1 MDKELNF
8 QEQAFAAIYLS
19 CFNATKAALEAGYSE
34 NVARNHAWSWVSI
47 TGCPVNKR
55 HLRDYIQGEISR
67 IYGEEKVD
75 KGWILRRAKLLA
87 DFNISK
93 FLTRSGADAVYDFSE
108 ATQDDWYC
116 IEEYVTEQSYRRIA
130 GGETVPVDKLKI
142 KTPSKIAA
150 LKLLGDHVDV
160 QAFAENVNV
169 SGEMTQVVMNADEY
183 KKARQ
188 EMLTQDD
195 C

>member
-1 MDKELNF
+1 MAKELNF
-8 QEQAFAAIYLS
+8 QEQAFMGLYLQS
-19 CFNATKAALEAGYSE
+19 MNATKAALGAGYSE
-34 NVARNHAWSWVSI
+34 SVARNHAWSWVSI

-55 HLRDYIQGEISR
+55 HLRDAIRAEIDR

-93 FLTRSGADAVYDFSE
+93 FIRNDGVDAVYDFST

-116 IEEYVTEQSYRRIA
+116 IEEYVTEQSFRRVA

-160 QAFAENVNV
+160 QAFSENVNV
-169 SGEMTQVVMNADEY
+169 SGEMTQVVMTADDY

-188 EMLTQDD
+188 EMLKEDD